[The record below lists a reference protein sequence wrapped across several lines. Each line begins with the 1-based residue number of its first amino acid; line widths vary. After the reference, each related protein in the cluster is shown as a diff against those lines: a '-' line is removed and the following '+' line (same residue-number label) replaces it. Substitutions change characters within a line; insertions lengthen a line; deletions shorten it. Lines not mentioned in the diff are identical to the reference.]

1 MMNIVVWIVQGLV
14 ALAFLL
20 AGFMKGFAPLATL
33 KKNMTWVNSVP
44 AAFVRFIGIA
54 EILGAIGLILPLA
67 TGIAP
72 WLTVAAAIGLAI
84 VMVSAA
90 IFNVSRHETRHI
102 GLNVVLLLLALFI
115 VIARL
120 TFVRI

>member
-1 MMNIVVWIVQGLV
+1 MNIVVWIVQGLV
-14 ALAFLL
+14 ALAFLT
-20 AGFMKGFAPLATL
+20 AGSMKAFVPLATL
-33 KKNMTWVNSVP
+33 SKNMAWVSSVP
-44 AAFVRFIGIA
+44 AAFVRFIGVA
-54 EILGAIGLILPLA
+54 EILGALGLILPLA

-72 WLTVAAAIGLAI
+72 WLTVAAAIGLVI

-90 IFNVSRHETRHI
+90 LFNVSRHETRHI
-102 GLNVVLLLLALFI
+102 GLDLALLLLALFI

>member
-1 MMNIVVWIVQGLV
+1 MNIIVWIVQGLV
-14 ALAFLL
+14 ALTFLA
-20 AGFMKGFAPLATL
+20 AGSMKTFTPLATL
-33 KKNMTWVNSVP
+33 GKTMTWVNSVP

-72 WLTVAAAIGLAI
+72 WLTVAAAIGLVV
-84 VMVSAA
+84 VMVSASILHA
-90 IFNVSRHETRHI
+90 SRHESSSI
-102 GLNVVLLLLALFI
+102 GMNIVLLLLALFI
-115 VIARL
+115 VVARL

>member
-1 MMNIVVWIVQGLV
+1 
-14 ALAFLL
+14 
-20 AGFMKGFAPLATL
+20 MK
-33 KKNMTWVNSVP
+33 WVDSVP

-72 WLTVAAAIGLAI
+72 WLTVAAAIGLVI
-84 VMVSAA
+84 VMVSASILHA
-90 IFNVSRHETRHI
+90 SRHESRQI
-102 GLNVVLLLLALFI
+102 GMNLVLLLLALFI
-115 VIARL
+115 VVARL

>member
-1 MMNIVVWIVQGLV
+1 MNLVVWIVQGLV
-14 ALAFLL
+14 ALAFLA
-20 AGFMKGFAPLATL
+20 AGFMKGFAPLAIL

-54 EILGAIGLILPLA
+54 EILGAIGLSLPLA
-67 TGIAP
+67 TGIAS
-72 WLTVAAAIGLAI
+72 WLTVAAAIGLAV

-90 IFNVSRHETRHI
+90 ILHASRHESSQI
-102 GLNVVLLLLALFI
+102 GMNVVLLLLALFI
-115 VIARL
+115 VVARL

>member
-1 MMNIVVWIVQGLV
+1 MNIVVWIVQGLV
-14 ALAFLL
+14 ALAFLA
-20 AGFMKGFAPLATL
+20 AGCMKTFTPLATL
-33 KKNMTWVNSVP
+33 RKNMKWVDSVP

-72 WLTVAAAIGLAI
+72 WLTVAAAIGLVI
-84 VMVSAA
+84 VMVSASILHA
-90 IFNVSRHETRHI
+90 SRHESRQI
-102 GLNVVLLLLALFI
+102 GMNLVLLLLALFI
-115 VIARL
+115 VVARL